1 MIQRRTF
8 LLASAASLCLE
19 AVGLAQPLRLARPG
33 ARKTLRLAGAHAPIE
48 ILEDAMGIP
57 HIRAQS
63 KHDAFFG
70 QGYVVARDRLF
81 QMDFSNRRELGRL
94 AEAFGAR
101 FVTADHAARL
111 FHYRGDI
118 DAELNALP
126 PEVLECARGYV
137 AGVNARIAELE
148 ADPSQL
154 PLEYGILG
162 ISPLRWDVRDLVRTR
177 GGGIGDTDDEIRH
190 AQLQARGLLDLD
202 QFMDPLRP
210 AWRFTVPEGLDCSQ
224 VSEADLGILLKAA
237 RPLPFGDKSLA
248 SIAYD
253 RELDRIELAAQ
264 GSNAWTVAGSRT
276 ATGRPILANDPHL
289 GIGGASPRHIAHLT
303 APGLDVIGAGEPGL
317 PGIMQGHTDRFAF
330 GRTNFHIDQTDLF
343 ILRTH
348 DEDPDRYWHKG
359 QWKRFETVKE
369 EIAVKGAPAE
379 RVVLRY
385 SQGRPII
392 SEDPARHR
400 AVALATVSML
410 PGANMQFAM
419 IAINLAHDWNSLR
432 DAFKIHTSPTNLHY
446 ADVDGNTGWHAI
458 GFTPKRPR
466 HDGLFPAPGDGSYDW
481 RGILTVDEMP
491 HVYNPKAGW
500 FASANQMN
508 LPRDYPY
515 KDRKISFSW
524 SDSFRYDRIA
534 EVLGVQNRHSV
545 ADSVALQHDVQSL
558 PARSLVKLLPAMP
571 SAEAAPAVAL
581 LRRWNCGIEADSAAA
596 LLYEMTMPELS
607 SGFRETVIPP
617 AARDIIKSVNL
628 SEMLRLLAA
637 PDKRLGSDPVAARD
651 ALIDKALVAGWAKT
665 VALAGPDPAQW
676 RWGDVHQV
684 SIAHPLSAVPAI
696 AAAFPKI
703 DGGRSGG
710 DSYTVMARGVN
721 PARNLN
727 VMHGASYLL
736 VADVGAWDNSRVL
749 LLPGQSADP
758 RSLHYRDWF
767 QDWLAGAAQPLWFSK
782 AAVDA
787 HAVTRTMLLPGA

>member
-8 LLASAASLCLE
+8 LLASVASLCLE
-19 AVGLAQPLRLARPG
+19 GAGLTAPVLKARPQSRTLRLPG
-33 ARKTLRLAGAHAPIE
+33 ARAPIE

-57 HIRAQS
+57 HIRARS

-81 QMDFSNRRELGRL
+81 QIDFSNRRELGRL
-94 AEAFGAR
+94 AETFGPR
-101 FVTADHAARL
+101 FVTADQAARL
-111 FHYRGDI
+111 FHFRGDI

-126 PEVLECARGYV
+126 PEVLDCARGYV
-137 AGVNARIAELE
+137 AGVNARIAEVE
-148 ADPSQL
+148 ADPSLL
-154 PLEYGILG
+154 PPEYGILG
-162 ISPLRWDVRDLVRTR
+162 IKPLRWDVRDLVRVR
-177 GGGIGDTDDEIRH
+177 GGGIGDTDDEVRH

-202 QFMDPLRP
+202 HFMDPLRP
-210 AWRFTVPEGLDCSQ
+210 AWHFTVPEGLDCAA
-224 VSEADLGILLKAA
+224 VSEGDLGILLKAA
-237 RPLPFGDKSLA
+237 RPLPFADTPLA

-289 GIGGASPRHIAHLT
+289 SIGGASPRHISHLT
-303 APGLDVIGAGEPGL
+303 APGLDVIGGGEPGL

-343 ILRTH
+343 ILRTK
-348 DEDPDRYWHKG
+348 EDDPGLYWHQG
-359 QWKRFETVKE
+359 EWKRFETVAE
-369 EIAVKGAPAE
+369 EIAVKDAPPV

-392 SEDPARHR
+392 SEDAARHR
-400 AVALATVSML
+400 AVALATVAML
-410 PGANMQFAM
+410 PGANMRFAM
-419 IAINLAHDWNSLR
+419 IAINLARDWDSLR
-432 DAFKIHTSPTNLHY
+432 AAFSIHSSPTNIHY

-458 GFTPKRPR
+458 GFTPRRPR

-481 RGILTVDEMP
+481 TGILRVDQMP
-491 HVYNPKAGW
+491 HVFNPKAGW

-508 LPRDYPY
+508 LPADYPY

-534 EVLGVQNRHSV
+534 EVLGVQTRHTV

-558 PARSLVKLLPAMP
+558 PARALVKLLPAAP
-571 SAEAAPAVAL
+571 SPEAAPAVAL
-581 LRRWNCGIEADSAAA
+581 LRRWNCGIAADSAAS
-596 LLYEMTMPELS
+596 LLYEMTMPALS
-607 SGFRETVIPP
+607 AAFREAVIPP
-617 AARDIIKSVNL
+617 EARDLIKSVNL

-637 PDKRLGSDPVAARD
+637 PDTRLGSDPVAARD
-651 ALIDKALVAGWAKT
+651 ALIDKALVAGWAKA
-665 VALAGPDPAQW
+665 VALGGPDPAQW

-684 SIAHPLSAVPAI
+684 SIAHPLSAVPGI
-696 AAAFPKI
+696 AAAFPKV

-758 RSLHYRDWF
+758 RSPHYRDWF
-767 QDWLAGAAQPLWFSK
+767 HDWVAGAPKPLWFSK

-787 HAVTRTMLLPGA
+787 HAVTRITVVPQA